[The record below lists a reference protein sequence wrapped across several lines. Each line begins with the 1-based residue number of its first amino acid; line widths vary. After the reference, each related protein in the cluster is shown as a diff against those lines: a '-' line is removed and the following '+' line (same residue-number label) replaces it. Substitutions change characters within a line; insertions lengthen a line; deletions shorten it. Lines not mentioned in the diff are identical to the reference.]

1 MLTSP
6 GTPCSEQVPV
16 THTGSMWKE
25 PNPCFSPP
33 EIVIKSTASS
43 GAEPRSFSPYLC
55 AFGAGNARTEHGA
68 ARHCDAAERSA
79 ACRTLLRFGSAA
91 TSVRP
96 QNASFCPF
104 SPFPQ
109 HGESPNTKSARPR
122 GGGHSAMHGP
132 SAPKTPFFAEKNR
145 AGGESLP
152 VPASLGCFSMHTCPA
167 PNRSGVAWGGVAKGQ
182 RQQHPHPAQKR
193 GIFGIFPSCRRERGD
208 PAVPGRW
215 GGAVVALVVL

>member
-1 MLTSP
+1 M
-6 GTPCSEQVPV
+6 G
-16 THTGSMWKE
+16 
-25 PNPCFSPP
+25 PNPVLSHRISVPLGLGMP
-33 EIVIKSTASS
+33 GQSTVLHGIVM
-43 GAEPRSFSPYLC
+43 L
-55 AFGAGNARTEHGA
+55 
-68 ARHCDAAERSA
+68 
-79 ACRTLLRFGSAA
+79 
-91 TSVRP
+91 
-96 QNASFCPF
+96 QNAVLPAGRCFASDLQPLRSDPKMPPF
-104 SPFPQ
+104 ARFPPSHSTGRAQ
-109 HGESPNTKSARPR
+109 TLRALGPGE
-122 GGGHSAMHGP
+122 GGTVQCMGRVPQKCH
-132 SAPKTPFFAEKNR
+132 FFAEKNR